1 MKQLKHLQLEPKALQ
16 NLTSSRVTNVMLSC
30 LLLFYFK
37 IMTAVTSHQ
46 HLPKLIDEMPPG
58 CAKDLV
64 FQLSGR
70 SDRLAS
76 HHAINEQVPSSIFSS
91 LLTNVLMRINSKR
104 TDLIRSDLRLL

>member
-1 MKQLKHLQLEPKALQ
+1 MKQLKHLQLDPKAQQ
-16 NLTSSRVTNVMLSC
+16 NLTTSRVSNVMFSC

-46 HLPKLIDEMPPG
+46 HLPKMIDEMPPG

-64 FQLSGR
+64 FQLCGR

-76 HHAINEQVPSSIFSS
+76 HHAIDMRVLSSIFSS
-91 LLTNVLMRINSKR
+91 LLTNVLMITQRGQTTI
-104 TDLIRSDLRLL
+104 

>member
-1 MKQLKHLQLEPKALQ
+1 MRQLKHLQIEPKEPQ
-16 NLTSSRVTNVMLSC
+16 NLTSSHVPNVMFSC

-64 FQLSGR
+64 FQLCGR

-76 HHAINEQVPSSIFSS
+76 HHAINMRVLGSIFF
-91 LLTNVLMRINSKR
+91 TNKR
-104 TDLIRSDLRLL
+104 V

>member
-1 MKQLKHLQLEPKALQ
+1 MAFMLIA
-16 NLTSSRVTNVMLSC
+16 NVMFSC

-64 FQLSGR
+64 FQLCGH
-70 SDRLAS
+70 SDRLGS
-76 HHAINEQVPSSIFSS
+76 HHEINISPEQYF
-91 LLTNVLMRINSKR
+91 LYQQMCL
-104 TDLIRSDLRLL
+104 

>member
-1 MKQLKHLQLEPKALQ
+1 
-16 NLTSSRVTNVMLSC
+16 
-30 LLLFYFK
+30 
-37 IMTAVTSHQ
+37 MTAVTSHQ

-104 TDLIRSDLRLL
+104 TDLIRADLRLL